1 MPGISPAQR
10 SVVTDTTVLC
20 IDPGH
25 RWVGTQL
32 PIQAQS
38 SLFVAEW
45 ERSASPEDLAQV
57 AQTCEVAGFDYVGV
71 CDHIAIPER
80 AASSMGTHWMDP
92 IATLSWLAAKT
103 KRIHLLTHVYVLPY
117 RHARVAAKQLS
128 AIDHLSEGR
137 LVAGI
142 GAGHLAEEF
151 ALLNLDFSSRGRV
164 MDERLPQLILALE
177 NEFVAGFGASPRPT
191 QHPRPPIWVAGSSAP
206 AIRRAV
212 EVGDGW
218 LPQGPATP
226 RLVKSVKD
234 RLERAHRPVDGFA
247 IGHIAP
253 PIHLG
258 TPGSDVGKYTITG
271 SPSGVADQLL
281 SSMPTD
287 VNQIQVRVMANSLDE
302 YCNQLSWAGAE
313 LLPLLR

>member
-1 MPGISPAQR
+1 MR
-10 SVVTDTTVLC
+10 T
-20 IDPGH
+20 IDPGR

-38 SLFVAEW
+38 SMFVAEW
-45 ERSASPEDLAQV
+45 ERCAGPEDLAQV

-80 AASSMGTHWMDP
+80 AAPAMGTHWMDP

-128 AIDHLSEGR
+128 AVDHLSEGR

-151 ALLNLDFSSRGRV
+151 DLLNLDFSNRGRV
-164 MDERLPQLILALE
+164 MDERLPELILALE

-191 QHPRPPIWVAGSSAP
+191 QQPRPPVWIAGSSAP

-212 EVGDGW
+212 DVGDGW

-226 RLVKSVKD
+226 RLVESLKD
-234 RLERAHRPVDGFA
+234 RLARAQRPIDGFA

-258 TPGSDVGKYTITG
+258 AADVDLGKHTITG
-271 SPSGVADQLL
+271 SATQVADQLL
-281 SSMPTD
+281 SAMPAD
-287 VNQIQVRVMANSLDE
+287 VNQIQIRVMANSLDE
-302 YCNQLSWAGAE
+302 YCAQLSWAGAE

>member
-1 MPGISPAQR
+1 MPEISPARR
-10 SVVTDTTVLC
+10 SVVADTTMRI
-20 IDPGH
+20 IDPGR

-45 ERSASPEDLAQV
+45 ERGAGPDELAQV

-80 AASSMGTHWMDP
+80 AAPAMGTHWMDP

-128 AIDHLSEGR
+128 TVDHLSEGR

-151 ALLNLDFSSRGRV
+151 DLLNLDFSSRGRV
-164 MDERLPQLILALE
+164 MDERLPELVLALE

-191 QHPRPPIWVAGSSAP
+191 QQPRPPVWIAGSSAP

-212 EVGDGW
+212 DVGDGW

-226 RLVKSVKD
+226 RLVESLKD
-234 RLERAHRPVDGFA
+234 RLARAQRPVDGFA

-258 TPGSDVGKYTITG
+258 AADVDLGKHTITG
-271 SPSGVADQLL
+271 SATQVADRLL
-281 SSMPTD
+281 SAMPAD
-287 VNQIQVRVMANSLDE
+287 VNQIQIRVMANSLDE
-302 YCNQLSWAGAE
+302 YCAQLSWAGAE

>member
-1 MPGISPAQR
+1 MPEISPARR
-10 SVVTDTTVLC
+10 SVVADTTMRI
-20 IDPGH
+20 IDPGR

-45 ERSASPEDLAQV
+45 ERGAGPDELAQV

-80 AASSMGTHWMDP
+80 AAPAMGTHWMDP

-103 KRIHLLTHVYVLPY
+103 ERIHLLTHVYVLPY

-128 AIDHLSEGR
+128 TVDHLSEGR

-151 ALLNLDFSSRGRV
+151 DLLNLDFSSRGRV
-164 MDERLPQLILALE
+164 MDERLPELVLALE

-191 QHPRPPIWVAGSSAP
+191 QQPRPPVWIAGSSAP

-212 EVGDGW
+212 DVGDGW

-226 RLVKSVKD
+226 RLVESLKD
-234 RLERAHRPVDGFA
+234 RLARAQRPVDGFA

-258 TPGSDVGKYTITG
+258 AADVDLGKHTITG
-271 SPSGVADQLL
+271 SATQVADRLL
-281 SSMPTD
+281 SAMPAD
-287 VNQIQVRVMANSLDE
+287 VNQIQIRVMANSLDE
-302 YCNQLSWAGAE
+302 YCAQLSWAGAE